1 VVVLHNGA
9 SVSEAELIRWCDGR
23 IARFKLP
30 RIAFVSGPL
39 PRNAMGKVVKAP
51 LLARLAGQAG

>member
-1 VVVLHNGA
+1 VRPGATLTEAAVLGRL
-9 SVSEAELIRWCDGR
+9 EGR

-51 LLARLAGQAG
+51 LLARLAGRAG